1 MKHRVYIFIFAF
13 YAYNKMADINKEDFT
28 RWVYSVVQ
36 NIPYG
41 RATSYGAIAKA
52 IGYPNMSRMVGK
64 VMSRCDSAVS
74 GIPAHR
80 VVNSQ
85 GILSAKEAFGN
96 SGEMQKLL
104 EAEGVVIVNDRIIN
118 WKKIFWNPAKELSL
132 E

>member
-1 MKHRVYIFIFAF
+1 MSNLDRK
-13 YAYNKMADINKEDFT
+13 DFT
-28 RWVYSVVQ
+28 QGVYDVVR

-41 RATSYGAIAKA
+41 RATSYGAIARA
-52 IGYPNMSRMVGK
+52 IGYPNMSRLVGK
-64 VMSRCDSAVS
+64 VMGECDSATS

-96 SGEMQKLL
+96 TDEMQKLL
-104 EAEGVVIVNDRIIN
+104 EAEGVVVKNDRIVN
-118 WKKIFWNPAKELSL
+118 WKKVFWNPREELSI